1 MDGSHRRALL
11 TLTTSVLDPI
21 ALRKA
26 SDVVRARRLRLAR
39 GVTVLLALC
48 GVLCVLSLAASLAR
62 PHAAVAATRLDARA
76 HSASA
81 LAAPPPRVEGTPT
94 EERVK
99 PADAKAELATTTA
112 TSSPEKIAAATPGER
127 TARAQKRKAVTP
139 QGGAKKAVRA
149 KVRTKRR

>member
-1 MDGSHRRALL
+1 ML
-11 TLTTSVLDPI
+11 TLTTSVLDPVV
-21 ALRKA
+21 LRKA
-26 SDVVRARRLRLAR
+26 SDAVRARRLRLAR

-48 GVLCVLSLAASLAR
+48 GVLCVLSMAASLAR

-81 LAAPPPRVEGTPT
+81 LAAPPPRVEGKPT
-94 EERVK
+94 EESVK
-99 PADAKAELATTTA
+99 PPDAKADLAPTTTTG

-127 TARAQKRKAVTP
+127 TPRAQKRKAVTP
-139 QGGAKKAVRA
+139 QGSAKKAVRA